1 MLKLERRG
9 KKRFLNL
16 VKNIYKKP
24 TVNITLNGKKIEIF
38 PAKTRSKARKFSLTI
53 FSAFY
58 CKS

>member
-24 TVNITLNGKKIEIF
+24 TANITFNGKKIESFLLI
-38 PAKTRSKARKFSLTI
+38 PEARQGCSLTI